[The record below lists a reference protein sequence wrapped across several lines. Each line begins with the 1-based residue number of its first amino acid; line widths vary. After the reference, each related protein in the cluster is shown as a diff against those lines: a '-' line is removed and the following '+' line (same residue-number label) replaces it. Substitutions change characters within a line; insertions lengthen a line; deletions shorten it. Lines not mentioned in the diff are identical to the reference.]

1 MPDDISYARAR
12 AVLSLVDLGE
22 WEVLIDPIAEELAMI
37 YASGM
42 AGAAGL
48 AEYDID
54 LDQANE
60 QAAEWARERAAELV
74 QGIEENTR
82 EMLADETATAIESGA
97 SVDELAEEIA
107 SSTGFSADR
116 AAMIARTETIRSLNQ
131 GELRIYKD
139 SGVVE
144 MVEWMTAGDDL
155 VSEDCQ
161 ENEDEGPIALG
172 EDFPSGDDA
181 PPAHPNCRC
190 ALAPVFAPAEEA
202 EEEG

>member
-107 SSTGFSADR
+107 S
-116 AAMIARTETIRSLNQ
+116 
-131 GELRIYKD
+131 
-139 SGVVE
+139 
-144 MVEWMTAGDDL
+144 
-155 VSEDCQ
+155 
-161 ENEDEGPIALG
+161 
-172 EDFPSGDDA
+172 
-181 PPAHPNCRC
+181 
-190 ALAPVFAPAEEA
+190 
-202 EEEG
+202 